1 MNMVVVPLRWVSN
14 AYWLKI
20 KPLMDVMD
28 LKGMNCACTVQNL
41 EALFT
46 YAKAKRQHNP
56 AKAK

>member
-1 MNMVVVPLRWVSN
+1 MVVVPLRWVSN
-14 AYWLKI
+14 TYWLKI